1 MSNTSSFE
9 QGEKILWPVLILIG
23 LSAGFLSG
31 LFGVGGGVV
40 IIPALVIFCGFTM
53 KMASGTS
60 LSAIMIASVVGVLS
74 YQLQGQVDYLIAIMV
89 LIGSIPGA
97 QLGGIIMKKLH
108 GRTVAI
114 LFLCLLAVIIVGLV
128 FSPVSRDGEIALDWI
143 NGIALVFL
151 GLIVGIVA
159 GLVGLG
165 GGILI
170 VPALMLGFGM
180 GDLLAKGTSLFI
192 MLPTAISGTIRNL
205 INKNVSLKAG
215 AIVGVSAATMV
226 PLGAWTANLLNPTIA
241 AWLFAALLVAIGIRL
256 YMQEIR
262 KYSR

>member
-1 MSNTSSFE
+1 VNKTESFSAE
-9 QGEKILWPVLILIG
+9 GKIIWPALILIG
-23 LSAGFLSG
+23 ISAGFLSG
-31 LFGVGGGVV
+31 LFGVGGGVI
-40 IIPALVIFCGFTM
+40 IIPALVIFCGFGM

-60 LSAIMIASVVGVLS
+60 LSAILIASGVGVIS
-74 YQLQGQVDYLIAIMV
+74 YQLQGQVDYLIALIV

-97 QLGGIIMKKLH
+97 QIGAIIMKKLH
-108 GRTVAI
+108 GRTVTI
-114 LFLCLLAVIIVGLV
+114 LFLCLLALIIAGLI
-128 FSPVSRDGEIALDWI
+128 FTPVSREGFISLDWV
-143 NGIALVFL
+143 NGTALVLLGFL
-151 GLIVGIVA
+151 VGIVA

-170 VPALMLGFGM
+170 VPALMLIFGM

-215 AIVGVSAATMV
+215 AIVGVSAAAMV
-226 PLGAWTANLLNPTIA
+226 PLGAWSANLLNPTIA
-241 AWLFAALLVAIGIRL
+241 AWLFATLLVAIAVRL

-262 KYSR
+262 KYPR